1 MTGKALR
8 RMRQRLAKS
17 RSLRRLKRLFSAHPE
32 WLNPRVIG
40 IHAKTPRPCSCR
52 ACGNPRR
59 FFGLVT
65 RQERIALLVDGW
77 D

>member
-17 RSLRRLKRLFSAHPE
+17 RSLRRLKNLFSSHPE
-32 WLNPRVIG
+32 WLNPRAIG
-40 IHAKTPRPCSCR
+40 IHARTPRQCSCG

-59 FFGLVT
+59 LLGLVI
-65 RQERIALLVDGW
+65 R
-77 D
+77 